1 MKSAIIKI
9 VIIILSLTFTIG
21 FYFYQTQ
28 ENLLFFPTRVAKGYS
43 YETDSNH
50 IEINIKTDDGIIL
63 NNLLVKTDSA
73 KGLVVFLHGNAG
85 SIADWSEENILYND
99 EDYDFLICDYRGF
112 GKSGGEID
120 NQHRVFED
128 VLKVFDSVAKDY
140 KDRKIVIIGYSLG
153 TTFASYLASKRKVSM
168 LVLLAPFYSLENMK
182 SKMYPFI
189 PTFLL
194 KYRFQTF
201 AYIDRISSPI
211 TIFHGVD
218 DKIIPLKS
226 SHRLKKH
233 LKPEDRFIN
242 LPDQSHFG
250 ITNNDDYKAWIQ
262 KNLN

>member
-9 VIIILSLTFTIG
+9 VIIILTLTFTIG

-28 ENLLFFPTRVAKGYS
+28 EGLLFFPTRVAKSFS
-43 YETDSNH
+43 YEIDSNH
-50 IEINIKTDDGIIL
+50 IEINIKTKDNVIL
-63 NNLLVKTDSA
+63 NNLLVKTDSS

-128 VLKVFDSVAKDY
+128 VLMVFDSVAQNY

-168 LVLLAPFYSLENMK
+168 LVLLAPFYSLENIK

-211 TIFHGVD
+211 TIFHGKN
-218 DKIIPLKS
+218 DKIIPIKS
-226 SHRLKKH
+226 SHRLKHH
-233 LKPEDRFIN
+233 LKPDDKFIT
-242 LPDQSHFG
+242 LRHQGHGG
-250 ITNNDDYKAWIQ
+250 ITNNNVYKAWIQ
-262 KNLN
+262 KNLK